1 MNSPS
6 LINRYFK
13 KHRWELPK
21 HAYIWLVLLFAF
33 FPLYMIL
40 NISLKNN
47 EQFFNDPLIPMSP
60 YHWSNWI
67 VGWKQISGSVY
78 VTIFISFTAT
88 AFNLVVS
95 ICAAYFFGRYK
106 MPGGGF
112 LFLLFLM
119 QMFIPGVVNLIPL
132 FALLRDLGLL
142 GTFAGVIIPAT
153 ATAQVV
159 AIYLLRN
166 FIEDIPQDL
175 FDSAQIDGASDFR
188 QIIHVVLP
196 MCAPIIVTV
205 AILDFINHW
214 NDFVLPLVVL
224 GKEELYPI
232 GVKLYQLDGVNL
244 KQWGPMMATYLIAAI
259 PLIILFIFGM
269 RVFVRG
275 IGSGAIKG

>member
-1 MNSPS
+1 
-6 LINRYFK
+6 
-13 KHRWELPK
+13 
-21 HAYIWLVLLFAF
+21 
-33 FPLYMIL
+33 MIL

-47 EQFFNDPLIPMSP
+47 EQFFNNPLTLTAP
-60 YHWSNWI
+60 YFWSNWLT
-67 VGWKQISGSVY
+67 GWEQVSGSIY

-88 AFNLVVS
+88 AFNLTVS
-95 ICAAYFFGRYK
+95 ICAAYFFGRYRV
-106 MPGGGF
+106 PGGRI

-132 FALLRDLGLL
+132 FALLRDLSLL

-175 FDSAQIDGASDFR
+175 FDSAQIDGSNDFR
-188 QIIHVVLP
+188 QIIHIVIP
-196 MCAPIIVTV
+196 MCTPIIVTV

-224 GKEELYPI
+224 GNEELYPI

-244 KQWGPMMATYLIAAI
+244 KQWGPMMATYLIASV
-259 PLIILFIFGM
+259 PLIILFVFGM

-275 IGSGAIKG
+275 IGTGAIKG